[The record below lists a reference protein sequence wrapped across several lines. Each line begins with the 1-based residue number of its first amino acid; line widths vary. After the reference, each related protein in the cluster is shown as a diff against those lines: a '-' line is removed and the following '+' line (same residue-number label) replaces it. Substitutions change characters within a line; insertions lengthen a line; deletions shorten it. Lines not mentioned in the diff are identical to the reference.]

1 MTDTVDNVQVLTDNL
16 SDNNNTSTFTQH
28 SSFVN
33 PAQPDN
39 VITQHEV
46 EQSNNLPGH
55 NNNELFTEFN
65 KTEAEVN
72 MTDAISRAETGN
84 RHLECQ
90 GQQKQQ
96 QLPPIP
102 DFADDNTRTPPKTSD
117 VIPSHSP
124 STLTRQ
130 LILTNSNYDVTTSVN
145 ASPTKTTVVTD
156 DFQCKLISLFEL
168 LGNKIDKGL
177 NEVKTEVASVENKL
191 NKGLNDVKNEVKNE
205 LNTKFN
211 TLSENQNNMRKE
223 LDEIRAIQQVQ
234 TLELQQIEHNIIK
247 KVYKQNDEIRKEV
260 SNIVANERIKTNQ
273 IITDESHKIE
283 TKLTLN
289 INETSQ
295 NTKSDLENY
304 VNLKTTEIR
313 NELAPVVEYNQNTIL
328 QTTETLNQVTNL
340 IQEQEAKFTNIK
352 ADLEQKLKQETTFLP
367 PQIHVTCGSSILT
380 NDLTLPKFSGRSH
393 NPPEYLTRLKRYYQ
407 KLLSRQSTEQNP
419 IEILKD
425 VLETSLEHQ
434 ASRWFSLV
442 KNDLKSWEDFET
454 QFISKY
460 WNRNLQR
467 AIKHKIESE
476 QYKPNGKL
484 TRSEYFIE
492 RVITLRS
499 LTPALTEDEIVAIL
513 SDHFCPLIQDA
524 RRVQNASSVYEF
536 EAILQRQDL
545 HDAEKRPKNNSS
557 PTPSHNNQNRNDH
570 PNNYHNNR
578 RNYQNRPSFQA
589 QNHYQNTNPHTY
601 NPKIEKSQYYQ
612 NHRPQHNPSWQPR
625 NPPPPQQQ
633 RGNVNYMT
641 VTHNPQHNTNQFH
654 DREYPTS
661 EQVQMCNSISQVPS
675 QHRPPNSTT
684 QPYSGQPPLNG

>member
-1 MTDTVDNVQVLTDNL
+1 MTDTVDNVQVPT
-16 SDNNNTSTFTQH
+16 DNNNTSTFTQH
-28 SSFVN
+28 SLFVN

-39 VITQHEV
+39 VITEHEDK
-46 EQSNNLPGH
+46 QSNNLPGH

-72 MTDAISRAETGN
+72 MADAISQADTDTGT
-84 RHLECQ
+84 RHLECK
-90 GQQKQQ
+90 GQ
-96 QLPPIP
+96 PMPI
-102 DFADDNTRTPPKTSD
+102 FADDNTRTLPKTSD
-117 VIPSHSP
+117 AIPSPSP
-124 STLTRQ
+124 CQLTLTK
-130 LILTNSNYDVTTSVN
+130 LNSDVTAPVN
-145 ASPTKTTVVTD
+145 ASPTKSTVVTD

-177 NEVKTEVASVENKL
+177 NEVKSDLNEVKSDL
-191 NKGLNDVKNEVKNE
+191 NEVKSDLNEVKNEVKHELNEVKNE
-205 LNTKFN
+205 LNSKFD
-211 TLSENQNNMRKE
+211 TLAKNQNNMRKE
-223 LDEIRAIQQVQ
+223 LDEIRAVQQVQ

-273 IITDESHKIE
+273 IITDESRKIE

-289 INETSQ
+289 IHETSQ

-304 VNLKTTEIR
+304 VNVKTTEIR
-313 NELAPVVEYNQNTIL
+313 NELAPVVEHNQNTIR

-340 IQEQEAKFTNIK
+340 IHEQEARFTNIK
-352 ADLEQKLKQETTFLP
+352 VELEQKLKQETTFLT

-419 IEILKD
+419 IETLKD

-460 WNRNLQR
+460 WNRDLQR

-536 EAILQRQDL
+536 EALLQRQDL

-557 PTPSHNNQNRNDH
+557 PSPSHNNQNRNDR
-570 PNNYHNNR
+570 PNNYHNN
-578 RNYQNRPSFQA
+578 RNYQNRPSFQV

-601 NPKIEKSQYYQ
+601 NPKTEKSQYYQ

-625 NPPPPQQQ
+625 YPPPPQQQ

-661 EQVQMCNSISQVPS
+661 EQVQMCNSISQVPL

-684 QPYSGQPPLNG
+684 QQYSGQLPLNG